1 MTELS
6 AEKLAEALRYATD
19 WFGVYVEETNA
30 LNVYPVPDGDTGT
43 NMHLT
48 LQSVRREL
56 DVTDTAKMAEVARAL
71 AYGSLLGARGNSGVI
86 LSQILKGFAEAIKNA
101 RALSPGLLAKALEQG
116 AKEAYRAV
124 MKPVEGTILT
134 VARAAAEGARR
145 AVELGVDTLEGVLAA
160 ALKSAR
166 EALEKTPE
174 LLPVLKTA
182 GVVDAGGMGYVR
194 FLEGILGYLEQKPLP
209 EPPKI
214 ERYAQEAF
222 EEEEYGYC
230 TEFLMEDVGVPIEK
244 IREAVAPFGDSLLVV
259 GAEGFVKGHIHT
271 NDPDGLLAAV
281 ARFGRMRR
289 TKVEDMS
296 EQHSEILAMVG
307 AAEEAPPPTGLVAVA
322 PGWGLARAFRGL
334 GARVVSGGQ
343 TQNPSVEDILD
354 AIRSLPNPEVIVL
367 PNNKNVIMTAERA
380 AELAGKKLG
389 KKVQV
394 LPTRTIGEGL
404 AAAVAF
410 DENRAAEELLSEMEE
425 AAKGARTLEVTRAS
439 RDAEVEG
446 VGAVALGQV
455 IGLLDGKLK
464 LVAETPEEA
473 LFELLRLLLSDEEAE
488 YEVLTLF
495 AGPEATQASLEA
507 LEEKLGAYFP
517 ELELELHPG
526 GPELYDYVAVLE

>member
-1 MTELS
+1 MQRLS
-6 AEKLAEALRYATD
+6 PEKLAEALRYATD
-19 WFGVYVEETNA
+19 WFAVFVEETNA

-56 DVTDTAKMAEVARAL
+56 DLTDTTRMPEVARAL

-86 LSQILKGFAEAIKNA
+86 LSQILKGYAEALRRRPA
-101 RALSPGLLAKALEQG
+101 VDPEGLTEALSRG
-116 AKEAYRAV
+116 AEAAYRAV

-134 VARAAAEGARR
+134 VARAAAEGAASARE
-145 AVELGVDTLEGVLAA
+145 AGVDTLEGLLQA

-166 EALEKTPE
+166 TALEETPE

-194 FLEGILGYLEQKPLP
+194 FLEGLLAHLEGRPIP
-209 EPPKI
+209 EPPKV

-230 TEFLMEDVGVPIEK
+230 TEFLMEGVEVPIER

-271 NDPDGLLAAV
+271 NDPDGLLSAV

-296 EQHSEILAMVG
+296 EQHSEILAAVG
-307 AAEEAPPPTGLVAVA
+307 AAEEPPPPTGLVAVA
-322 PGWGLARAFRGL
+322 PGWGLAKAFRGL
-334 GARVVSGGQ
+334 GARVVAGGQ

-354 AIRSLPNPEVIVL
+354 AIRAVPSEEVILL
-367 PNNKNVIMTAERA
+367 PNNKNVILAAERA
-380 AELAGKKLG
+380 AGLAGEKLG
-389 KKVQV
+389 KRVHV
-394 LPTRTIGEGL
+394 LPTRTLGEGL

-410 DENRAAEELLSEMEE
+410 DESRPAAELLAAMQE
-425 AAKGARTLEVTRAS
+425 AAANARTLEVTRAS
-439 RDAEVEG
+439 RDARTEEVGE
-446 VGAVALGQV
+446 VSEGQV

-473 LFELLRLLLSDEEAE
+473 LLELLRLVLVPEAE

-495 AGPEATQASLEA
+495 TGPGIAPEASEA
-507 LEEKLGAYFP
+507 LAEKLAAYFP
-517 ELELELHPG
+517 ELETELYPG
-526 GPELYDYVAVLE
+526 GPELYDLVGVLE

>member
-1 MTELS
+1 MTELTP
-6 AEKLAEALRYATD
+6 EKLAEAIRYATD
-19 WFGVYVEETNA
+19 WFAVFVEETNA

-56 DVTDTAKMAEVARAL
+56 DVIDTSKMHEVARAL

-86 LSQILKGFAEAIKNA
+86 LSQILKGIAEAIKNEKVLTPKALA
-101 RALSPGLLAKALEQG
+101 RALEQG

-134 VARAAAEGARR
+134 VARAAAEGAKR
-145 AVELGVDTLEGVLAA
+145 AVELGVDTLEGVLSA
-160 ALKSAR
+160 ALKEAR
-166 EALEKTPE
+166 AALEKTPE

-194 FLEGILGYLEQKPLP
+194 LLEGILGYLEQRPLP
-209 EPPKI
+209 DPPKV

-230 TEFLMEDVGVPIEK
+230 TEFLMEGVEVPIEK
-244 IREAVAPFGDSLLVV
+244 IRETVAPFGDSLLVV

-281 ARFGRMRR
+281 ARFGKMRR

-296 EQHSEILAMVG
+296 EQHSEILSMVG
-307 AAEEAPPPTGLVAVA
+307 AAEETPPPTGLVAVA
-322 PGWGLARAFRGL
+322 PGWGLAKAFRGL

-367 PNNKNVIMTAERA
+367 PNNKNVIMAAERA
-380 AELAGKKLG
+380 AELAQEKLG
-389 KKVQV
+389 KKVHV
-394 LPTRTIGEGL
+394 LPTKTIGQGL
-404 AAAVAF
+404 AAAVVF
-410 DENRAAEELLSEMEE
+410 DENRPAEELLPEMEE
-425 AAKGARTLEVTRAS
+425 AVQATRTLEVTRAS
-439 RDAEVEG
+439 RNAQVEE
-446 VGAVALGQV
+446 VGAVNEGQV

-473 LFELLRLLLSDEEAE
+473 LFELLRLLLSDEDAE

-495 AGPEATQASLEA
+495 GGPESTQASLEE
-507 LEEKLGAYFP
+507 LEEKLAERFP
-517 ELELELHPG
+517 DLEVELHPG